1 MGNQLVVI
9 EFHRPVICLQNVNVT
24 SVRMFNV
31 TSLVYTLE
39 RDRGQ
44 NRCCERA
51 FETANGDETANGHL
65 KQQMGNSRWGSRTH
79 DPPTHAD

>member
-1 MGNQLVVI
+1 MYMGSQLVVI
-9 EFHRPVICLQNVNVT
+9 EFHRPVVCLQIVT

-44 NRCCERA
+44 TTVVR
-51 FETANGDETANGHL
+51 GHL
-65 KQQMGNSRWGSRTH
+65 KQHKSTAGTKYHNKENIRRSCLYVCST
-79 DPPTHAD
+79 